1 MGKTPNPNTQ
11 TPGKLQSPSSNPRRA
26 YLKIGAWNFP
36 GAWGLVLGFSAA
48 GRLKFRLLF
57 AKEFVN
63 FTRMNRMADQPQAN
77 PLREGLS
84 TRLVPQ
90 PCTIVIFG
98 ATGDLTHRKL
108 IPAVYNLAAD
118 GELPPATTVVGYA
131 RREKTDDEFR
141 NELEQTTR
149 EFSRQ
154 TVRDEIWKMFA
165 QSIFYHRGEFED
177 AADYKSLAARLDKID
192 KERGTRGNRLF
203 YFAAAP
209 EQFEPILDNL
219 KAAGL
224 NNTREGSWARVVVEK
239 PFGHDLASARE
250 LNRLVHNSFSEEQT
264 YRIDHFLGKETA
276 QNILVLRF
284 ANAIFGPLWSRHYVD
299 HIQITAAETL
309 GVERRGGYYETAG
322 ALRDM
327 VQNHLLQLLCLD
339 AMEPP
344 TDLRADSIRDEKV
357 KVVRSIRRY
366 TREDVAGN
374 VVRGQYGEGAIDGKP
389 AAAYRKE
396 ERVDA
401 ESGTE
406 TFVALRLF
414 IDNWRWSGVPVY
426 MRVGKRLPKSA
437 TEISVHFKY
446 APPVLFGKEPT
457 ALSQNVLVIRIQP
470 DEGISLRMQAKMP
483 GTSLRIQPVK
493 MDFHYGTSFGKPSP
507 EAYERLLLDAM
518 SGDATLFARR
528 DEVEEA
534 WSFIDPIE
542 NAWTAKAK
550 APELFFYPAG
560 SWGPEQ
566 ADDLLAR
573 DGRAWR
579 RL

>member
-1 MGKTPNPNTQ
+1 
-11 TPGKLQSPSSNPRRA
+11 
-26 YLKIGAWNFP
+26 
-36 GAWGLVLGFSAA
+36 
-48 GRLKFRLLF
+48 
-57 AKEFVN
+57 
-63 FTRMNRMADQPQAN
+63 MNRAADQPKAN

-108 IPAVYNLAAD
+108 IPALYNLAAD
-118 GELPPATTVVGYA
+118 GELPPTTTVVGFA
-131 RREKTDDEFR
+131 RRKKSDDEFR
-141 NELEQTTR
+141 SELEETTR
-149 EFSRQ
+149 KFSRQ
-154 TVRDEIWKMFA
+154 TVRDEIWQTFA
-165 QSIFYHRGEFED
+165 GSIFYHQSEFEN
-177 AADYKSLAARLDKID
+177 APGYKSLAERLDKID

-209 EQFEPILDNL
+209 EQFEPILQNL

-224 NNTREGSWARVVVEK
+224 NETGEDSWARVIVEK

-250 LNRLVHNSFSEEQT
+250 LNQLVRKSFSEEQT

-284 ANAIFGPLWSRHYVD
+284 ANAIFGPLWNRHYVD
-299 HIQITAAETL
+299 HLQITAAETL
-309 GVERRGGYYETAG
+309 GVEGRGGYYETAG

-327 VQNHLLQLLCLD
+327 VQNHLLQLLCLV

-344 TDLRADSIRDEKV
+344 TDLGAEGIRDEKV

-366 TREDVAGN
+366 APDEVAAN
-374 VVRGQYGEGAIDGKP
+374 VVRAQYAEGAINGKP
-389 AAAYRKE
+389 VPAYRQE
-396 ERVDA
+396 ERV
-401 ESGTE
+401 EPNSGTD

-426 MRVGKRLPKSA
+426 LRVGKRLPKSA
-437 TEISVHFKY
+437 TEISVHFKH
-446 APPVLFGKEPT
+446 APPVLFTKEAT
-457 ALSQNVLVIRIQP
+457 ALGQNVLVLRIQP
-470 DEGISLRMQAKMP
+470 DEGISLRIQAKMP
-483 GTSLRIQPVK
+483 GTTFRIQPVK
-493 MDFHYGTSFGKPSP
+493 MDFHYGTSFGKASP

-534 WSFIDPIE
+534 WSFIDIIE
-542 NAWTAKAK
+542 NAWSAKK
-550 APELFFYPAG
+550 NAPELLFYPAG
-560 SWGPEQ
+560 SWGPEE